1 VRVTLSSETP
11 QALLTVPQ
19 QAVQRDLQGFFA
31 LVVSPAGVVEM
42 RRVAPGR
49 TAEGR
54 TVIDDGLAEGEQ
66 VIVEGLNKAR
76 PGATVD
82 AALATATD
90 G

>member
-1 VRVTLSSETP
+1 M
-11 QALLTVPQ
+11 Q
-19 QAVQRDLQGFFA
+19 
-31 LVVSPAGVVEM
+31 
-42 RRVAPGR
+42 PGE

-54 TVIDDGLAEGEQ
+54 TVIAQGLSEGEQ

-76 PGATVD
+76 PGAKVD